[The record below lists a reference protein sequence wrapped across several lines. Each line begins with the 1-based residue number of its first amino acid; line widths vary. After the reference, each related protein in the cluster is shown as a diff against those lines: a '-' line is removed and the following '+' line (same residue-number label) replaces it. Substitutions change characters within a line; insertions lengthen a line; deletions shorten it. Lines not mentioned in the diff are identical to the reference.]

1 MKLINEIVNTYSF
14 IFILQWSRRGISHP
28 LRIWCCLLFTMRFW
42 CRRANDFHW
51 NNAIYDPKLS
61 KLSKLIHT
69 DSTGSKTLKSIE
81 CERSLT
87 EFKICKI
94 WIWIKE
100 GGITIGKKLWINE
113 MKCIWLSESVQ
124 FSSVQFSSAQLS
136 LVSVESV

>member
-1 MKLINEIVNTYSF
+1 MNLY
-14 IFILQWSRRGISHP
+14 P
-28 LRIWCCLLFTMRFW
+28 FTS
-42 CRRANDFHW
+42 
-51 NNAIYDPKLS
+51 LS
-61 KLSKLIHT
+61 KFSKLIHT

-113 MKCIWLSESVQ
+113 MKCIWLSEWVELSWVEL
-124 FSSVQFSSAQLS
+124 SWVELSWVELNSA
-136 LVSVESV
+136 